1 MHHGVVAG
9 RVKGLAQRFNLLHPQ
24 LFQHGHEL
32 PADHFHTLAVGVALF
47 KLGKAPLQIIQHLQE
62 GLHGVGLSIAVQALL
77 FLGGAFA
84 VVVVFRRQTQ
94 IFVAGVG
101 HHLGQLLHF
110 FHLIP
115 GNGEGLLRRFR
126 RRLLLGLGL
135 RGVRVF
141 LFLLV
146 FLIHILAHVS
156 WSSLGGSWF
165 FPNMRPRL
173 SAK

>member
-9 RVKGLAQRFNLLHPQ
+9 GVKGLAQGLNLLYAQ

-32 PADHFHTLAVGVALF
+32 LADHLHTLAVGVPLLE
-47 KLGKAPLQIIQHLQE
+47 LGQAPLQVVQHLQK
-62 GLHGVGLSIAVQALL
+62 GLHGVGLGVAVQTLL

-84 VVVVFRRQTQ
+84 VVVVFRCQPQ

-101 HHLGQLLHF
+101 HHLGQLFHFLH
-110 FHLIP
+110 LVP
-115 GNGEGLLRRFR
+115 GDGEGLLRRFR